1 MKVIFKFIKKQIPIY
16 LVAAIAMFIAIGLDA
31 LTPII
36 TKHIVDDVIVGK
48 NFEIFPKLILAL
60 LGIGLGKFIFPYI
73 KEFGYDYS
81 GTKVACDLRKHIF
94 NHIQGLSASFFEKN
108 NSGELMARVKDDV
121 DKIWE
126 GVTYVSFLV
135 IEVIFHVIVII
146 YCMLRLDPI
155 LTIFPV
161 IGMIVC
167 GTLAIVMEQKLGKIY
182 GEISEENAALNQIA
196 GENLSGVRT
205 VKAFAREKHEI
216 EKFLSH
222 NQKYY
227 DLNIANSNVF
237 VKYYPFFQLISKLLP
252 ITVVLV
258 GGAMVIEGRIT
269 LGTLSAFVA
278 YSMNIIWPME
288 MLGWLSD
295 SVSTAFASAK
305 KLNKIYAEKPD
316 ITSPENPV
324 ILETVSGT
332 IAFDHVSFKKEDGK
346 EILSDI
352 NFEVDA
358 GKSIGIMGSTGS
370 GKSSLVLLLQR
381 FFDPS
386 EGSITLDGV
395 DISEL
400 ELCQL
405 RKSIA
410 TVTQDVFLF
419 SDTIEENV
427 RMGNQKGLNIQSIQK
442 ATDNA
447 MAHEFIEK
455 LDDKYETV
463 IGERGVGLSGGQKQR
478 LSIARALSKE
488 APILILDDSTSA
500 LDMETEHIIWQKIH
514 ALDNITKFI
523 ITHRISTVSKADEI
537 IILDEGKIVE
547 RGTHAS
553 LLAKKGYYYQT
564 YIAQYGT
571 DIPEIKGA

>member
-1 MKVIFKFIKKQIPIY
+1 
-16 LVAAIAMFIAIGLDA
+16 
-31 LTPII
+31 
-36 TKHIVDDVIVGK
+36 
-48 NFEIFPKLILAL
+48 
-60 LGIGLGKFIFPYI
+60 
-73 KEFGYDYS
+73 
-81 GTKVACDLRKHIF
+81 
-94 NHIQGLSASFFEKN
+94 
-108 NSGELMARVKDDV
+108 
-121 DKIWE
+121 
-126 GVTYVSFLV
+126 
-135 IEVIFHVIVII
+135 
-146 YCMLRLDPI
+146 
-155 LTIFPV
+155 
-161 IGMIVC
+161 
-167 GTLAIVMEQKLGKIY
+167 
-182 GEISEENAALNQIA
+182 
-196 GENLSGVRT
+196 
-205 VKAFAREKHEI
+205 
-216 EKFLSH
+216 
-222 NQKYY
+222 
-227 DLNIANSNVF
+227 
-237 VKYYPFFQLISKLLP
+237 
-252 ITVVLV
+252 
-258 GGAMVIEGRIT
+258 
-269 LGTLSAFVA
+269 
-278 YSMNIIWPME
+278 
-288 MLGWLSD
+288 
-295 SVSTAFASAK
+295 
-305 KLNKIYAEKPD
+305 
-316 ITSPENPV
+316 
-324 ILETVSGT
+324 
-332 IAFDHVSFKKEDGK
+332 
-346 EILSDI
+346 
-352 NFEVDA
+352 
-358 GKSIGIMGSTGS
+358 MGSTGS